1 MKTLLAAR
9 VEDTI
14 MIHRTKFRSSHVV
27 QAMIAI
33 WFMSLA
39 TSLISAQDETTSDES
54 PEGESLLMVAKDHM
68 ERFEMRRTGVAD
80 EVRLYPRPLLTYG
93 DSARANKDG
102 TLWAFG
108 AAGRPLAVLE
118 LYQGNETNT
127 RWTHAV
133 TLTGNAKVTMKTP
146 VASVWKPEAIQI
158 EPVPF
163 ADADPPLDR
172 EPRRLRQLK
181 DLARRFTAHEFWDPE
196 NSRFEMRLLAQPVHR
211 YDDAEAGIHDGAVF
225 ILAHGTN
232 PEVVVLIE
240 ALGKTVASSR
250 WHYSLAR
257 LGSAELHV
265 ELDGKEV
272 WKQGRTPGVVGQPT
286 DPYWLFLT
294 PREAQPAGDKPAA
307 AVEK

>member
-1 MKTLLAAR
+1 
-9 VEDTI
+9 
-14 MIHRTKFRSSHVV
+14 
-27 QAMIAI
+27 MIA
-33 WFMSLA
+33 MPNARCRRAALA
-39 TSLISAQDETTSDES
+39 IVALALLPLTASATFAQERATEGADQD
-54 PEGESLLMVAKDHM
+54 GESLLTMAKEHM
-68 ERFEMRRTGVAD
+68 GRFEMRRARGD
-80 EVRLYPRPLLTYG
+80 EEVKLYPRPLLTYG
-93 DSARANKDG
+93 DSARSNKDG

-108 AAGRPLAVLE
+108 DTGRPLAILE

-133 TLTGNAKVTMKTP
+133 TLTGNVTVTMKTP
-146 VASVWKPEAIQI
+146 VAAVWKPAATQI
-158 EPVPF
+158 EPVAF
-163 ADADPPLDR
+163 AGAEPPLDR
-172 EPRRLRQLK
+172 EQRRLRQIKELSRK
-181 DLARRFTAHEFWDPE
+181 FTAHEFWDPE

-211 YDDAEAGIHDGAVF
+211 YSDAESGIHDGAVF

-240 ALGKTVASSR
+240 ALGKTLDTAR

-272 WKQGRTPGVVGQPT
+272 WKQGRTPGVVGQPI

-294 PREAQPAGDKPAA
+294 PREAPPADTKTAPPADNKPVPA
-307 AVEK
+307 EKK

>member
-1 MKTLLAAR
+1 MSSGKKTLWFALMAAG
-9 VEDTI
+9 
-14 MIHRTKFRSSHVV
+14 
-27 QAMIAI
+27 ALGP
-33 WFMSLA
+33 WSLA
-39 TSLISAQDETTSDES
+39 NGSAMAQQNAAKEEKPDEGD
-54 PEGESLLMVAKDHM
+54 SLLKQAKEHM
-68 ERFEMRRTGVAD
+68 DRFEMRRAGESD
-80 EVRLYPRPLLTYG
+80 EVELYPRPLLTYG

-108 AAGRPLAVLE
+108 ASGRPLAILE
-118 LYQGNETNT
+118 LYQGNEINT

-133 TLTGNAKVTMKTP
+133 TLTSSAKVTMKTP
-146 VASVWKPEAIQI
+146 VAAVWKPGSIQI
-158 EPVPF
+158 DPVPF
-163 ADADPPLDR
+163 AGAEAPVGR
-172 EPRRLRQLK
+172 EQRRLSQLK
-181 DLARRFTAHEFWDPE
+181 DLARRFTAHEFWDPD

-211 YDDAEAGIHDGAVF
+211 YADAEAGVHDGAVF

-240 ALGKTVASSR
+240 ALGKTLEASR

-272 WKQGRTPGVVGQPT
+272 WKLGRTPGVVGQPS

-294 PREAQPAGDKPAA
+294 PREAPPADNKPAENKTA
-307 AVEK
+307 PP

>member
-1 MKTLLAAR
+1 MVLASIDWTRMKKTLQFGWLIAVLLAALSACAAAQQDAPPA
-9 VEDTI
+9 ED
-14 MIHRTKFRSSHVV
+14 
-27 QAMIAI
+27 A
-33 WFMSLA
+33 
-39 TSLISAQDETTSDES
+39 
-54 PEGESLLMVAKDHM
+54 GESLLTHAKEHM
-68 ERFEMRRTGVAD
+68 GLFEMRTASGAD
-80 EVRLYPRPLLTYG
+80 EVQLYPRPLLTYG
-93 DSARANKDG
+93 DSARSNKDG

-108 AAGRPLAVLE
+108 ASGRPLAILE

-133 TLTGNAKVTMKTP
+133 TLTGQAKVTMKTP
-146 VASVWKPEAIQI
+146 VAAVWKPDATQI

-163 ADADPPLDR
+163 ADAEPPRDR
-172 EPRRLRQLK
+172 EQRRLSQLK

-211 YDDAEAGIHDGAVF
+211 YDAAEAGIHDGAVF

-240 ALGKTVASSR
+240 ALGKTMEASR

-294 PREAQPAGDKPAA
+294 PREAPPADNETVSPAEKEAKPA
-307 AVEK
+307 EKK